1 MPGISLDAVAA
12 ENKELERTEVVE
24 ELAVAMPLVTESAES
39 SELSKAELATDT
51 TEKEV
56 SIETLLDAMSTEP
69 KDA

>member
-1 MPGISLDAVAA
+1 MPGISLDVAA
-12 ENKELERTEVVE
+12 SLEKAEVVE
-24 ELAVAMPLVTESAES
+24 ELCVAMPLVTESAES
-39 SELSKAELATDT
+39 SELSKAELAEDT

>member
-1 MPGISLDAVAA
+1 MSGISLDTVAA
-12 ENKELERTEVVE
+12 LERELERNDEV
-24 ELAVAMPLVTESAES
+24 ELCVAMPVVTESEES
-39 SELSKAELATDT
+39 SELSKAELSDT

>member
-1 MPGISLDAVAA
+1 MPGISLDTVQAT
-12 ENKELERTEVVE
+12 EKELLRNDEV
-24 ELAVAMPLVTESAES
+24 ELCVAMPVVTESEES

-51 TEKEV
+51 TEREV